1 MPARISRKNS
11 QQTVIPSEPRL
22 CSSLVHFLNHLGG
35 LFGQSHWAK
44 PVVPCLTGHLRRA
57 QVPDETLVERG
68 CGRRDSVA
76 RAPSAQQGDRAIE
89 AWFHVGSCFVLY
101 GIYAIDPPNHLN
113 ECRQIYKHTWTFM
126 SGSLGW
132 FRPSPPLFF
141 RDRQDT
147 PKEGPGIFGRFYWF
161 WHVLVQSCPK

>member
-89 AWFHVGSCFVLY
+89 AWFHDGFMLVHVSFCMEYMPLILQTTSMNVGKYISIPGPSCR
-101 GIYAIDPPNHLN
+101 GHLAGFAPA
-113 ECRQIYKHTWTFM
+113 HH
-126 SGSLGW
+126 
-132 FRPSPPLFF
+132 FF
-141 RDRQDT
+141 
-147 PKEGPGIFGRFYWF
+147 
-161 WHVLVQSCPK
+161 